1 MGLHDPFE
9 RPIIRTDVFYQAPD
23 RALSGLEAAF
33 GLTRLIDVR
42 DRASSLVHAEM
53 RFGNCSII
61 VDGEWPG
68 FVSSP
73 QSLDGKTTQII
84 YVQIASGLDAHC
96 VQAQEHGAD
105 IVSEPED
112 QYYGD
117 RLYRARDL
125 EGHIWTFSQAVRR
138 VGRAEAER
146 LGSVRITGW
155 HTE

>member
-1 MGLHDPFE
+1 M
-9 RPIIRTDVFYQAPD
+9 FYQDPD
-23 RALSGLEAAF
+23 TALTWLEAAF

-42 DRASSLVHAEM
+42 DNTGGLVHAEM

-73 QSLDGKTTQII
+73 QSLEGMTTQIV
-84 YVQIASGLDAHC
+84 YVQIESGLDEHC
-96 VQAQEHGAD
+96 ARALEHGAD
-105 IVSEPED
+105 IISNPED

-117 RLYRARDL
+117 RIYRAKDL

-138 VGRAEAER
+138 VGRAESDR
-146 LGSVRITGW
+146 LGGVRISGW
-155 HTE
+155 HSE